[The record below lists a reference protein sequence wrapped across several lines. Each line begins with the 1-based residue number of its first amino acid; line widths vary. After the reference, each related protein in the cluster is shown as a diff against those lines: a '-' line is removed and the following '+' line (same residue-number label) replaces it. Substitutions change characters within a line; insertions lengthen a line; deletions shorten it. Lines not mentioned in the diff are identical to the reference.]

1 MSRVSSAAKI
11 IVGPEGKRKLGPPS
25 SNSPNNDTQSP
36 PRYAIS
42 KESVQQKWID
52 EMWFRKQLS
61 TCLFAMSVPDG
72 GYSRNALS
80 YFYYGNNWGKVC
92 TIIKS
97 GHTTNAEISLTI
109 RPIDETVHYNKIY
122 ILIYVCYDWIYDLKC
137 FSTYNQSY
145 ILTFQAWIVQRTFIV
160 HVWME
165 EVVFV
170 RVANI
175 WLDTI
180 WNACVPRVITALS
193 PKIRVLLFLYT
204 TNITSS
210 VDDNS

>member
-1 MSRVSSAAKI
+1 VIGISISLDRFGCIA
-11 IVGPEGKRKLGPPS
+11 PTPLNYFF
-25 SNSPNNDTQSP
+25 SN
-36 PRYAIS
+36 
-42 KESVQQKWID
+42 
-52 EMWFRKQLS
+52 LS
-61 TCLFAMSVPDG
+61 ILSVPDE

-109 RPIDETVHYNKIY
+109 RPIDEIVHYNKIY
-122 ILIYVCYDWIYDLKC
+122 LNMFVMIECMIWNVLTPIINRL
-137 FSTYNQSY
+137 F
-145 ILTFQAWIVQRTFIV
+145 LTFQAWIVQWIFIV

-170 RVANI
+170 RRANI

-180 WNACVPRVITALS
+180 WNAFVPRVITALS

-210 VDDNS
+210 ADDNN